1 MTAEGKLKRE
11 NLGYE
16 THTEGDGNRRR
27 KQTNR
32 DRKLELGRIA
42 WISRSN
48 KRDRIQLRFN
58 LPRSRFIFVQMR
70 TINATPTSI
79 HDTNRPINKQQ
90 GAVYSFFTLLFF
102 GFPHSLFSSVRTIVR
117 NKHPTLVPGWNALD
131 NWTRLN
137 LIRAHSFFFL
147 FSILH
152 HRDNACPAT
161 FYIVPATV
169 SLPSPLSFFFSLFLL
184 VTPHCL
190 TKRKLWRE
198 NLRVK
203 QAKRIIM
210 DNRSEIG
217 LPLMDFVENFEQQSK
232 SITSKNKPNASEY
245 IVVIKNHAHIWP
257 SIILLIHTMFE
268 QLLEV

>member
-32 DRKLELGRIA
+32 DKKLELGRIA

-137 LIRAHSFFFL
+137 LIRAHSFFFFFR
-147 FSILH
+147 FSIIAIMHVQQLF
-152 HRDNACPAT
+152 T
-161 FYIVPATV
+161 LFQQQF
-169 SLPSPLSFFFSLFLL
+169 LSPLLSLSFSLFFSLS
-184 VTPHCL
+184 H
-190 TKRKLWRE
+190 
-198 NLRVK
+198 
-203 QAKRIIM
+203 RI
-210 DNRSEIG
+210 
-217 LPLMDFVENFEQQSK
+217 V
-232 SITSKNKPNASEY
+232 
-245 IVVIKNHAHIWP
+245 
-257 SIILLIHTMFE
+257 
-268 QLLEV
+268 